1 MIIFNRRTFI
11 PSFVAGA
18 LIATSAAA
26 QTEIKLGHVGEPGSL
41 VGAVADEFAKRA
53 NERLAGKAK
62 VIVYGSS
69 QLGGNSDMM
78 KKLKLGTIDLSE
90 PSTVLSSYVASF
102 GLFEMPYLVKDRE
115 HMKRIRDEVLWP
127 TMAPEAEKQGY
138 RILGVWENGFRQI
151 TNNKHPIKV
160 PDDLKGIKLRV
171 PQGEWR
177 VKMFQAYGANPSP
190 LAFSEVFV
198 ALQTGVMDGQ
208 ENPLAQID
216 SARFYEVQKYL
227 SMTGH
232 VYTPSY
238 LIAGRS
244 WSKFDP
250 EVQKVLSE
258 AGKEMQ
264 DVALQMGEQFDN
276 DLLKKMKAAGI
287 QVNDLDKDTFIKASD
302 AVYQEFAKQVPEGK
316 ALIDKSL
323 ALGKTS

>member
-53 NERLAGKAK
+53 NERPARKAK

-69 QLGGNSDMM
+69 QLGGDSDMM

-171 PQGEWR
+171 PQGAWR
-177 VKMFQAYGANPSP
+177 VKMFQAYGANPTP

-198 ALQTGVMDGQ
+198 ALQTGVIDGE
-208 ENPLAQID
+208 ENPLGPDASRKFQG
-216 SARFYEVQKYL
+216 VQKVL
-227 SMTGH
+227 SLTGH
-232 VYTPSY
+232 VYTPAY
-238 LIAGRS
+238 VTAGRS
-244 WSKFDP
+244 W
-250 EVQKVLSE
+250 
-258 AGKEMQ
+258 G
-264 DVALQMGEQFDN
+264 QF
-276 DLLKKMKAAGI
+276 
-287 QVNDLDKDTFIKASD
+287 
-302 AVYQEFAKQVPEGK
+302 P
-316 ALIDKSL
+316 
-323 ALGKTS
+323 